1 MQAAMLI
8 SDAVEGHY
16 GPALAAAAPEVERVI
31 LSLEGSTNELDRV
44 EVVYFSG
51 DLFPDSMRPF
61 LDAVKQV
68 PRIRWLHSFSAG
80 VDNIFFQRLLDRGV
94 RVTTSSGAMA
104 VPIAQTVML
113 YLLAL
118 SRDLPGW
125 LDDQSRRHWNPRE
138 IGDLQARTLG
148 IVGLGPIGLEVARLA
163 TAFRMRV
170 VGVRRTPTGEEPCET
185 RTLRQLPGLLPE
197 LDALVLAVPLSDE
210 TRRLI
215 DHEALAALK
224 PGCVVVNIGRGELID
239 EAALV
244 EALESGQVGGAGLDV
259 FEAEPLPEDSPLWHL
274 PNVIVTPHS
283 SGTSSGNFH
292 RASEIFVENL
302 QRYVRGE
309 PMRNEV
315 GVR

>member
-1 MQAAMLI
+1 MLI
-8 SDAVEGHY
+8 SAAVERHY
-16 GPALAAAAPEVERVI
+16 GVVLEQAAPGAERIV
-31 LSLEGSTNELDRV
+31 LAPDGSTDGLEAV

-51 DLFPDSMRPF
+51 DLFPNSMGPF
-61 LDAVKQV
+61 LRALKQV
-68 PRIRWLHSFSAG
+68 PDIRWLHTFSAG
-80 VDNIFFQRLLDRGV
+80 IDNIFFERLLDRGA

-118 SRDLPGW
+118 TRNLPGW
-125 LDDQSRRHWNPRE
+125 LADQARRHWNPRD
-138 IGDLQARTLG
+138 IGDLQGWTLG
-148 IVGLGPIGLEVARLA
+148 VVGLGPIGLEVARLGA
-163 TAFRMRV
+163 AFRMRV
-170 VGVRRTPTGEEPCET
+170 VGVRRRPSGDEPCET
-185 RTLRQLPGLLPE
+185 RALADLHELLPE
-197 LDALVLAVPLSDE
+197 LDALVLAIPLSDQ

-215 DHEALAALK
+215 DREALAALK
-224 PGCVVVNIGRGELID
+224 PGCLIVNIGRGELID
-239 EAALV
+239 ESALA
-244 EALESGQVGGAGLDV
+244 EALETGRVGGAGLDV
-259 FEAEPLPEDSPLWHL
+259 FAAEPLPDESPLWRM

-283 SGTSSGNFH
+283 SGTTPGNFH

>member
-1 MQAAMLI
+1 MLI
-8 SDAVEGHY
+8 SDAVDRHY
-16 GPALAAAAPEVERVI
+16 GPALAAAAPGAERVI

-61 LDAVKQV
+61 LAAVKQI
-68 PRIRWLHSFSAG
+68 PRMRWLHSFSAG
-80 VDNIFFQRLLDRGV
+80 VDNVFFERLLERGV

-125 LDDQSRRHWNPRE
+125 LGDQSRRRWNPRE
-138 IGDLQARTLG
+138 IGDLQGRTLG
-148 IVGLGPIGLEVARLA
+148 VVGLGPIGLEVARLA
-163 TAFRMRV
+163 SAFRMRV
-170 VGVRRTPTGEEPCET
+170 VGVRRHPTGEEPCET
-185 RTLRQLPGLLPE
+185 RTLGQLPGLLPE

-210 TRRLI
+210 TRHLI
-215 DHEALAALK
+215 DREALAALK
-224 PGCVVVNIGRGELID
+224 SGCLVVNIGRGELID
-239 EAALV
+239 EVALV
-244 EALESGQVGGAGLDV
+244 DALESGQVGGAGLDV
-259 FEAEPLPEDSPLWHL
+259 FDTEPLPDESPLWRF

-309 PMRNEV
+309 AMRNEV